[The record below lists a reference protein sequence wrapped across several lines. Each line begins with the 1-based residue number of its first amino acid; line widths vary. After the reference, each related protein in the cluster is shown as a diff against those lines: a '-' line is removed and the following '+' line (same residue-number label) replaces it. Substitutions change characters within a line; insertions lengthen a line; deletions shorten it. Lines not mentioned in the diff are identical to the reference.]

1 MILKKFLIALILI
14 IVITILLPFHI
25 FLLGYANQPEKY
37 LVMINVQILL
47 SYFLH
52 FTFYF
57 LINRY
62 LKFKLEIYDL
72 IICILLYIN
81 SYSYLY
87 YNS

>member
-37 LVMINVQILL
+37 LGMINVQILI

-62 LKFKLEIYDL
+62 LKFKLEIYE
-72 IICILLYIN
+72 ILFYHWNI
-81 SYSYLY
+81 
-87 YNS
+87 

>member
-1 MILKKFLIALILI
+1 MALILI
-14 IVITILLPFHI
+14 IVVTILLPFHI

-37 LVMINVQILL
+37 LGMINLQILI

-52 FTFYF
+52 FAFYF

-62 LKFKLEIYDL
+62 FKFKLEIYDF
-72 IICILLYIN
+72 IICVLLYIT

>member
-25 FLLGYANQPEKY
+25 FFLGYANQPEKY
-37 LVMINVQILL
+37 LGMINVQILI

-62 LKFKLEIYDL
+62 LKFKIEIYDL

>member
-1 MILKKFLIALILI
+1 MILKKFLIALTLI
-14 IVITILLPFHI
+14 FVITILLPFHM
-25 FLLGYANQPEKY
+25 FLLGYANQPEKH
-37 LVMINVQILL
+37 LGMINVQILI

-62 LKFKLEIYDL
+62 FKFKIGVYDF
-72 IICILLYIN
+72 IICVVLYIT